1 MKLLFLLLAFV
12 VLASAQSTLVYCSFS
27 STARPCAIGNPGI
40 AAIVLDSNGIIGSAL
55 RLCFGGSCPTQT
67 QLLFPPADLPMQRG
81 TVAFWVKP
89 NSQVA
94 TSFVDTYPPAPAGPD
109 IQFEFDATKNQI
121 LLDSGTDFGS
131 NKASYGSLSTGYITL
146 ATGSWSHIVYT
157 WVGTLWTVYVN
168 GTLINSQIF
177 NSPFPYSSQ
186 ITQMRM
192 AAPYQGDLSLD
203 EFAIYDFAFSQAEVS
218 AAYNSGAGQSSPLS
232 PISPHGVSS
241 IGQWS
246 PGYSQVAYLADAG
259 NDNLALTTSFHIDAY
274 ENGTLIASTV
284 DSLVR
289 NGYVEGLLQLPVMS
303 SGAYTITASAYGT
316 NGRITSATS
325 LPFVFAQPVWL
336 HNSYGIDASV
346 PAPWSGVTVFGDQLG
361 VFARTYDLT
370 GGFGIP
376 TQITSQDTN
385 LLTASGI
392 TLSLLQS
399 GVALTLGKKSVTV
412 TSSAPNIASWNG
424 SAVTTDGARGNQV
437 NVAVRGSLEYDG
449 FEPLSIT
456 LSPARGSVSLDA
468 IKIKVNVSASVGQY
482 TYLHKDAYVPFVPAY
497 VIATPTTAGQ
507 YNTNL
512 GSSPPSK
519 QANYWLDVNLG
530 NNDVSLHI
538 EHENESGWNLNE
550 SAYWQQMLVEGD
562 GSVSYEFQIAN
573 HSITLAA
580 PLTFSFTLMA
590 TPVKP
595 LPQGW
600 RLSGAGASV
609 ALPPGYLNS
618 YFGFV
623 FKHTWAVFSLSPVD
637 LAAYKNGVVTPLRA
651 RNWLFTPFT
660 NAHVFLNLIGV
671 FNDVDPGVCV
681 TESNNTRYYD
691 STPSRCTSDY
701 WAYNMNRLLNDPITP
716 NVVDG
721 YYVDESYDYT
731 TGSALI
737 QGGFK
742 KATGNHGFGMRYYE
756 QRYQMQRLD
765 KLLQAAGKVGDVYM
779 HTTGFINP
787 IVNSHALMT
796 LGGECCGNGATGYD
810 DSTTF
815 TGPDHFDHFNNN
827 GSFLSPSIPGY
838 GSNFVIVD
846 RQTKFGYISES
857 LRGTGPGTWYDLRQQ
872 QAECILQLAD
882 VIQQDTYL
890 DWWQIKKDWGLDA
903 ADVTF
908 NPFWS
913 QTAITSAH
921 PATVETTYYSKGSG
935 TSLAYIA
942 NFGSSSAED
951 TISFNLGSLSI
962 HQLQVTQDI
971 LDTTCNTAGCWGT
984 NTTYHTA
991 TLPVLNGNQVKITI
1005 PSHQCV
1011 ILTTNDIAN
1020 GGIAANA
1027 RVKLN

>member
-1 MKLLFLLLAFV
+1 MKLFCLLLVSV

-27 STARPCAIGNPGI
+27 STVRPCAIGNPGI

-67 QLLFPPADLPMQRG
+67 KLLFPPADLPMQRG
-81 TVAFWVKP
+81 TVAFWIKP
-89 NSQVA
+89 NSQVE
-94 TSFVDTYPPAPAGPD
+94 TSFVDTYPPASAGPD
-109 IQFEFDATKNQI
+109 IQFEFDAAKHQI
-121 LLDSGTDFGS
+121 LLDSGTDFG
-131 NKASYGSLSTGYITL
+131 NNRASYGSLPTDNITL
-146 ATGSWSHIVYT
+146 ATGLWYHIVYT
-157 WVGTLWTVYVN
+157 WVGTQWTVYVN
-168 GTLINSQIF
+168 GALISSQLF
-177 NSPFPYSSQ
+177 NGPFPYSTE
-186 ITQMRM
+186 ITQIRM

-203 EFAIYDFAFSQAEVS
+203 EFAIYDFLFSRAEVS

-259 NDNLALTTSFHIDAY
+259 NDNLAAVTSFHIDAY
-274 ENGTLIASTV
+274 ENGTRIASTV
-284 DSLVR
+284 DSSVV

-303 SGAYTITASAYGT
+303 SGTYTITASAYGS
-316 NGRITSATS
+316 NGLITSATS
-325 LPFVFAQPVWL
+325 APYVFIQPVWL

-346 PAPWSGVTVFGDQLG
+346 PAPWSEVTVFGDQLG
-361 VFARTYDLT
+361 VFGRTYDLT
-370 GGFGIP
+370 GSFGIP
-376 TQITSQDTN
+376 TQITSQGTN

-392 TLSLLQS
+392 TLSLVQS
-399 GVALTLGKKSVTV
+399 RAALTLGNKAVRV
-412 TSSAPNIASWNG
+412 TSSAPNIASWSG
-424 SAVTTDGARGNQV
+424 SAVTTNGAGGNQV

-456 LSPARGSVSLDA
+456 LSPASGSVSIDA
-468 IKIKVNVSASVGQY
+468 IKIKVNVSPSVGQY

-497 VIATPTTAGQ
+497 VIATPMTAGQ

-512 GSSPPSK
+512 GSAPGSK

-530 NNDVSLHI
+530 NNNVSLHI

-550 SAYWQQMLVEGD
+550 SVYWQRMLVESD

-573 HSITLAA
+573 HPITLAA
-580 PLTFSFTLMA
+580 PMTFSFTLMA

-595 LPQGW
+595 LPPGW

-609 ALPPGYLNS
+609 ALPPGHLNS

-623 FKHTWAVFSLSPVD
+623 FKSTWAVFFLSPVD

-701 WAYNMNRLLNDPITP
+701 WAYNMNRLLNDPTTP

-731 TGSALI
+731 TGAALI

-779 HTTGFINP
+779 HTTAFINP
-787 IVNSHALMT
+787 VVNSHALMT

-810 DSTTF
+810 DSTIF
-815 TGPDHFDHFNNN
+815 TGLDHFDHFNNN
-827 GSFLSPSIPGY
+827 GSFLNPSTPGY
-838 GSNFVIVD
+838 GSNLVIAD

-882 VIQQDTYL
+882 VIQQDMYL

-903 ADVTF
+903 LDVTF

-913 QTAITSAH
+913 QTAISSAH
-921 PATVETTYYSKGSG
+921 PATVETTYYSKTRGS
-935 TSLAYIA
+935 SLAYIA
-942 NFGSSSAED
+942 NFDRSPVAD
-951 TISFNLGSLSI
+951 TISFNLESLGI
-962 HQLQVTQDI
+962 HHLEVTQDV
-971 LDTTCNTAGCWGT
+971 LDTTCDSVGCSGT

-991 TLPVLNGNQVKITI
+991 TLPVLNVNQVNIAI

-1011 ILTTNDIAN
+1011 ILTASDIGN
-1020 GGIAANA
+1020 GGSGANA
-1027 RVKLN
+1027 PVK